1 MFDFEYQNIIDYWT
15 KEYGIYMSM
24 SDRKYLIDVYE
35 KALSVYH
42 KDIDFDKI
50 VQNMCMKMYLDEKYG
65 GLGVWKRI
73 FLKHNFN

>member
-24 SDRKYLIDVYE
+24 DDRNYLITTYE
-35 KALSVYH
+35 KALEKFD

-50 VQNMCMKMYLDEKYG
+50 VQNMCLKKYLDDKYG

-73 FLKHNFN
+73 FKGH